1 MVASLAGEVKKMI
14 SNKSCDNYK
23 GQGTVTFE
31 LQLYLLKRDHW
42 PSYLLGEIIRV
53 MRLLGQEKKYFFS
66 LVLKTQWKIPAGC
79 GLAVECRQETK
90 RSQV

>member
-14 SNKSCDNYK
+14 SNKSCDYDK

-42 PSYLLGEIIRV
+42 PSYHLGEIIRV
-53 MRLLGQEKKYFFS
+53 MRLLGQGEEIFLLISFKN
-66 LVLKTQWKIPAGC
+66 T
-79 GLAVECRQETK
+79 VEEP
-90 RSQV
+90 SWVWLSG